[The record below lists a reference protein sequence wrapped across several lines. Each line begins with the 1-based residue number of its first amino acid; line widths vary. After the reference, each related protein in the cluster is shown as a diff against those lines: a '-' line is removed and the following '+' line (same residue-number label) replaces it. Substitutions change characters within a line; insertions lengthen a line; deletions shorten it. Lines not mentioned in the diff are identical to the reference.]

1 MDLGKKKRY
10 QVPYRAIPY
19 AVQQGIYAVLQGI
32 KLVDQGGF
40 GPDQGIP
47 LWPTILLSG
56 TRILFIFVADRC
68 RDYRGHTSAGL
79 STIGQGYYIARFA
92 SRKVKTDTD
101 LEKDLSRLYVA
112 CRTLLMF
119 SMPT

>member
-1 MDLGKKKRY
+1 MRAMELTRGRLRATLVAGK
-10 QVPYRAIPY
+10 IPATDE
-19 AVQQGIYAVLQGI
+19 AV
-32 KLVDQGGF
+32 
-40 GPDQGIP
+40 
-47 LWPTILLSG
+47 TIL
-56 TRILFIFVADRC
+56 
-68 RDYRGHTSAGL
+68 SAGL
-79 STIGQGYYIARFA
+79 NAIGQGYYIARFA